1 MEQEQHREVKEMD
14 EKAGEKRPRLMSD
27 FSSGGRTE
35 EGELKHTQMHKCRH
49 NPLFLLDPQ
58 FISLLN
64 I

>member
-35 EGELKHTQMHKCRH
+35 EGELKHTHRCI
-49 NPLFLLDPQ
+49 NADTILYF
-58 FISLLN
+58 F
-64 I
+64 